1 MKLLKNRIKKYIS
14 VVGYYFNYYS
24 IPLILLSFIALIFI
38 LTITL
43 VNNSEFKSIG
53 AALWWLII
61 TLITTEPGYA
71 GVYPQTGLV
80 FFIQF
85 LTIVLG
91 VGVFGTFVAKIMSVF
106 SINIRKRELGEMTI
120 HHKKHIIIC
129 GYSEK
134 TDTIITQLLNEPNE
148 SKFYR
153 NIVLVADIER
163 NPYLDCKK
171 VDFVKGSIDDKVTLK
186 NAGIQDANAVIILN
200 EDNNDSTTA
209 LAALIIRALNKKVHL
224 VAEASDSENKDY
236 FINAGVDKVI
246 INNDISSQL
255 IVRTALYGNTS
266 DIINELLNNEIG
278 NEIYVGNI
286 KKKDIGK
293 NYLEIFEKYKNE
305 KDISII
311 GIKENKDSDSKVK
324 LNPSKNYIIKS
335 KDEIIYIGQNKKIG
349 FYHKL
354 LNKII

>member
-1 MKLLKNRIKKYIS
+1 VKLLKEKLKKYINIIT
-14 VVGYYFNYYS
+14 YYLNYYS
-24 IPLILLSFIALIFI
+24 ISLMFLTLLAVIFV
-38 LTITL
+38 LTIIL
-43 VNNSEFKSIG
+43 VGTSEFESIG
-53 AALWWLII
+53 SALWWLII

-71 GVYPQTGLV
+71 DVYPQTTLG
-80 FFIQF
+80 FIIQL
-85 LTIVLG
+85 LTIILG
-91 VGVFGTFVAKIMSVF
+91 VGIFGTFVAKILSVF

-120 HHKKHIIIC
+120 HHRKHIIIC

-148 SKFYR
+148 SKFYN

-163 NPYLDCKK
+163 NPYLDYNK
-171 VDFVKGSIDDKVTLK
+171 VDFVKGPIDDKLTLK
-186 NAGIQDANAVIILN
+186 NAGIENANAVIILN
-200 EDNNDSTTA
+200 EDNDDSTTA

-224 VAEASDSENKDY
+224 VAEASDAENKDY

-278 NEIYVGNI
+278 NEIYIGSI
-286 KKKDIGK
+286 KEKDIGK
-293 NYLEIFEKYKNE
+293 NYLEIFEKYKSE

-311 GIKENKDSDSKVK
+311 GVKEEYDEDSKVT
-324 LNPSKNYIIKS
+324 LNPDKDYVIKP
-335 KDEIIYIGQNKKIG
+335 KDEIIYIGKNKKIG

-354 LNKII
+354 LKKLI